1 MQGKR
6 KTTDGT
12 QTTTNATP
20 SILLLIQKHRGI
32 KDCYKFSNSR
42 RQRENDNLVRN
53 CQQAK
58 EYKKP
63 QSELTPQNPMNTVRI
78 SGRWDT
84 EKNSEHKVKKKIT
97 DLQYRSTGMA
107 HDL

>member
-6 KTTDGT
+6 KTTDAT

-32 KDCYKFSNSR
+32 KDYYKFSNSR
-42 RQRENDNLVRN
+42 RQRENDNLVSN
-53 CQQAK
+53 CQQPK

-63 QSELTPQNPMNTVRI
+63 QLELTPQNPINTVSI

-84 EKNSEHKVKKKIT
+84 EKNSEQKVKNKIT